1 MVDRT
6 DTFLR
11 EVDEELR
18 REQFAKLWQRYG
30 MFIVGAAAML
40 LASIGG
46 YKYWESRRIAGIEAA
61 GARFEAATQLI
72 AAGKPDEALK
82 QFDDIAKG
90 GAPGYRTLAR
100 LQVANARIK
109 AGKPDEALAMFDVLA
124 KDTAVEPLLR
134 DYAALQ
140 AAMLRLDTA
149 DWTEMEN
156 RLTPLMV
163 DSSPWR
169 AMAREALG
177 LAAYKAGKAD
187 EARKLFEQTLG
198 DRLTPPSVSER
209 AMLMLALLTDAEAA
223 KGDPVKSATE
233 KPQGMATTP
242 AQPGTTAPS
251 TPAPKKK

>member
-18 REQFAKLWQRYG
+18 REQLAKLWQRYG
-30 MFIVGAAAML
+30 MFIVGAAVLL
-40 LASIGG
+40 LAGIGG
-46 YKYWESRRIAGIEAA
+46 YKYWESRRIAGIESA
-61 GARFEAATQLI
+61 GARFVAATQLI
-72 AAGKPDEALK
+72 AAGKTDDAIK
-82 QFDDIAKG
+82 QFEEIAKG
-90 GAPGYRTLAR
+90 GAAGYQTLAR

-109 AGKPDEALAMFDVLA
+109 AGKPDEALVLFDALA
-124 KDTAVEPLLR
+124 KDGKVDQLLR

-156 RLTPLMV
+156 RLTPLLA

-169 AMAREALG
+169 AMAREAIG

-187 EARKLFEQTLG
+187 EARKHFEQTLG
-198 DRLTPPSVSER
+198 DRLTPPSVTER

-223 KGDPVKSATE
+223 KAEPAKSATE
-233 KPQGMATTP
+233 KPQGNATSP
-242 AQPGTTAPS
+242 AQPNMS
-251 TPAPKKK
+251 VPKKK